1 MFHHL
6 TLDMTL
12 VN

>member
-1 MFHHL
+1 MAL

-12 VN
+12 LLYN